1 MAAEKTFPLSIVIRT
16 VDQATAGFRKIN
28 HQLDALTRPTREFG
42 KELSHLAEKSGLN
55 RVGEA
60 FKGVGEAL
68 KETAIHLLEVG
79 AIAGEMV
86 HLLIEKFTNL
96 ATTAKLVGLT
106 ADQLAQFRFAAKQ
119 SGVSVEEF
127 DSGLEKLNKSLGEMK
142 AGGGKLKS
150 LLEKVSPVLLRQIQ
164 SAKSNVEAFDLL
176 ANAMVKVTDPTKRAA
191 LATAAFGRGGQP
203 LINMLSQG
211 AEGIDALRKEYEQL
225 AGSQDAAA
233 ESALE
238 LHHAQG
244 RIAAM
249 FDGIEASIITAVA
262 PVLLKL
268 ADQFKSFLV
277 EHREEIAAFIKDFGE
292 KLPGRIQAVVD
303 AFRSALN
310 FIKPVWDA
318 IDRMG
323 GAATVLAAILGGKLV
338 FAIARLG
345 LALALTPFGW
355 VLAGIAALVAGAA
368 LLIAN
373 WDKVSAFFADLW
385 LGIKQTFAD
394 AIAWITQAVADIIDA
409 INPLN
414 VFDGKLKGAF
424 GQAGAFVGTIER
436 PTVGALLP
444 GMAGPNTATEARIK
458 VDFKNAPKGMRVT
471 TDPKSTADVDLSV
484 GYQMVLP

>member
-1 MAAEKTFPLSIVIRT
+1 MPEKQFPLSIIIRT
-16 VDQATAGFRKIN
+16 VDQATAGIKAIN
-28 HQLDALTRPTREFG
+28 HRLDALTRPTREFG
-42 KELSHLAEKSGLN
+42 KSLSELAEKSGLN

-68 KETAIHLLEVG
+68 KETALHLLEIGVV
-79 AIAGEMV
+79 AGEVV
-86 HLLIEKFTNL
+86 HLLIEKFSNL
-96 ATTAKLVGLT
+96 AITAKLVGLT

-203 LINMLSQG
+203 LINMLAQG

-249 FDGIEASIITAVA
+249 FDGIEASIITAIA
-262 PVLLKL
+262 PALLKL

-292 KLPGRIQAVVD
+292 KLPGRIDAVAK
-303 AFRSALN
+303 AFGKLID
-310 FIKPVWDA
+310 FITPVWHA
-318 IDRMG
+318 IESLG
-323 GAATVLAAILGGKLV
+323 GVSTVLAVVLGGKLV
-338 FAIARLG
+338 LAIAKLSV
-345 LALALTPFGW
+345 AMFATPFGW
-355 VLAGIAALVAGAA
+355 VILSIGAVITA
-368 LLIAN
+368 IVLLIEHWEKA
-373 WDKVSAFFADLW
+373 KEAFADFTKSSVTVAMERVNAADLADR
-385 LGIKQTFAD
+385 GFFRVKQ
-394 AIAWITQAVADIIDA
+394 
-409 INPLN
+409 
-414 VFDGKLKGAF
+414 
-424 GQAGAFVGTIER
+424 R
-436 PTVGALLP
+436 GALGLSEVP
-444 GMAGPNTATEARIK
+444 RGFGTKNSTEAK
-458 VDFKNAPKGMRVT
+458 VVVDFKNAPKGTRVT

-484 GYQMVLP
+484 GYQMVMP